1 MAEEKESFEGQWA
14 PSDVTE
20 ENLKEMVAHGVLP
33 VKEIIGWR
41 PAFGEAFPT
50 PDTHEIVVFSHFF
63 YGGFALLTS
72 KFFRGILS
80 FYGISLH
87 HLNPNSIVHIA
98 NFVHVCEAFLGIKPH
113 FALFRRIFFLKPQ
126 PNKSKPCV
134 VGGAGFQ
141 LRGTLSQKYFSMPFK
156 TSNKG
161 WHANWFYIQNPE
173 PALPEYSCL
182 PPVYQD
188 TWNSLPIG
196 DEAAQALELMD
207 RMLKL
212 KEQGLQGEQITRHFI
227 KCRLAPIKERSRTA
241 FEFDGK
247 HDPNREEPDSLDFK
261 IMKERM
267 YKIFSNAIVVSYS
280 HQLPVVPYNAFNPP
294 PQVCI

>member
-1 MAEEKESFEGQWA
+1 MLST
-14 PSDVTE
+14 V
-20 ENLKEMVAHGVLP
+20 VVLSL
-33 VKEIIGWR
+33 
-41 PAFGEAFPT
+41 AQFFPT
-50 PDTHEIVVFSHFF
+50 PDTHEVMVFSHFF
-63 YGGFALLTS
+63 YGGFALPTS
-72 KFFRGILS
+72 KFFRGILN
-80 FYGISLH
+80 FYGINLH

-98 NFVHVCEAFLGIKPH
+98 NFIHACEAFLGIRPH

-161 WHANWFYIQNPE
+161 WHANWFYVQNPE
-173 PALPEYSCL
+173 PVLLEYSCL
-182 PPVYQD
+182 PPVYRD
-188 TWNSLPIG
+188 TWNSLPMG
-196 DEAAQALELMD
+196 DEAAQAVELME
-207 RMLKL
+207 RMIKL

-247 HDPNREEPDSLDFK
+247 HDPNREDPDSLDFK
-261 IMKERM
+261 VMKERM

-280 HQLPVVPYNAFNPP
+280 HLLPVVPFNAFNPP
-294 PQVCI
+294 PPVPTPPPSQSPVVAAIARAALPANVQIGRAHV